1 MRRKE
6 VEEEK
11 DRKEEDDIKAMD
23 GQLEK
28 QRHIEREGGGC
39 NKEGKDPGIR
49 TGG

>member
-6 VEEEK
+6 AEEEK

-28 QRHIEREGGGC
+28 QRHIEREVDATKRGRIQG
-39 NKEGKDPGIR
+39 
-49 TGG
+49 